1 MNFLEKYY
9 FYHSTIFANTTGI
22 SQILYIFFQI
32 KKYATAMFRAQQK
45 QLFNKMISYEQC
57 TLSATNQ

>member
-32 KKYATAMFRAQQK
+32 KKYATAQKK
-45 QLFNKMISYEQC
+45 QLFNKRISYEQC